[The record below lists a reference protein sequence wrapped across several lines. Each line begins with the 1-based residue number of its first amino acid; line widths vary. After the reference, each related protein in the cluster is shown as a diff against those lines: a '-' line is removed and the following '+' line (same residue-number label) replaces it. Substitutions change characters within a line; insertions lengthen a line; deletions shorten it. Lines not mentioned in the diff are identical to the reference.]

1 MTSSLSSKPSS
12 PDASV
17 LADLHC
23 HSLCS
28 DGQLSPSDLVDRA
41 VEMGVGMLALTDHDT
56 LSGLPEAKRQA
67 EKYDI
72 EIINGIELSCVH
84 NGMGIHVVGL
94 GFDETH
100 PGMLAAVALQEQRRQ
115 ERAITIAERLEK
127 KGAVG
132 VLEEAKRIANGGQ
145 LGRPHFAQALID
157 MGKVT
162 NMAQAFKKYLGAGK
176 PGDVKALWPDLEEAV
191 KWIVD
196 AGGVAVLAHP
206 DSYKLTRTKLK
217 LLLNAFTQAGGK
229 GVEVVTS
236 TMESSFTQRVSE
248 LCDEYGMLAS
258 QGSDFHGP
266 KPWTELGRFPNMP
279 SQLTPVW
286 THWQ

>member
-1 MTSSLSSKPSS
+1 MKTSLPNSSTSTPQ
-12 PDASV
+12 V

-28 DGQLSPSDLVDRA
+28 DGQLSPADLVDRA
-41 VEMGVGMLALTDHDT
+41 VAMGVGMLALTDHDT

-67 EKYDI
+67 QQHDI
-72 EIINGIELSCVH
+72 DIINGIEFSCVFS
-84 NGMGIHVVGL
+84 GMGIHVVGL

-100 PGMLAAVALQEQRRQ
+100 PGMLAAVALQENRRK

-127 KGAVG
+127 KGAHG
-132 VLEEAKRIANGGQ
+132 VLQEAQRIANGAQ
-145 LGRPHFAQALID
+145 LGRPHFAQALIN
-157 MGKVT
+157 MGKVS

-176 PGDVKALWPDLEEAV
+176 PGDVKALWPDLSEV
-191 KWIVD
+191 VGWITE

-217 LLLNAFTQAGGK
+217 LLLSAFTQAGGR

-236 TMESSFTQRVSE
+236 TMESSFTRRMSE
-248 LCDEYGMLAS
+248 MCEEFNLLAS

-266 KPWTELGRFPNMP
+266 KPWTELGRFPKMP

-286 THWQ
+286 SHWQ

>member
-1 MTSSLSSKPSS
+1 MKTSSLSSNTEVPQ
-12 PDASV
+12 V

-28 DGQLSPSDLVDRA
+28 DGQLSPADLVDRA

-56 LSGLPEAKRQA
+56 LSGLPEAKLQA
-67 EKYDI
+67 QQHDI
-72 EIINGIELSCVH
+72 EIINGIEFSCVF

-94 GFDETH
+94 GFDEEH
-100 PGMLAAVALQEQRRQ
+100 SGMLAAVALQEQRRQ

-127 KGAVG
+127 KGVHG
-132 VLEEAKRIANGGQ
+132 ILQEAQRIANGAQ
-145 LGRPHFAQALID
+145 LGRPHFAQALIN
-157 MGKVT
+157 MGKVK

-176 PGDVKALWPDLEEAV
+176 PGDVKALWPDITEVV

-217 LLLNAFTQAGGK
+217 LLLSAFTQAGGRAA
-229 GVEVVTS
+229 EVVTS
-236 TMESSFTQRVSE
+236 TMESSFTLRMSE
-248 LCDEYGMLAS
+248 MCEEFNLLAS

-266 KPWTELGRFPNMP
+266 KPWTELGRFPKMP
-279 SQLTPVW
+279 SELTPVW

>member
-1 MTSSLSSKPSS
+1 LSSNTDTPQ
-12 PDASV
+12 V

-23 HSLCS
+23 HSLRS
-28 DGQLSPSDLVDRA
+28 DGQLSPADLVDRA

-56 LSGLPEAKRQA
+56 LSGLAEAKLQA
-67 EKYDI
+67 QQHDI
-72 EIINGIELSCVH
+72 EIINGIEFSCVY

-127 KGAVG
+127 KGAHG
-132 VLEEAKRIANGGQ
+132 ILQETQRIANGAQ
-145 LGRPHFAQALID
+145 LGRPHFAQALIE
-157 MGKVT
+157 MGKVN

-176 PGDVKALWPDLEEAV
+176 PGDVKALWPDLSDVV
-191 KWIVD
+191 KWIVE

-206 DSYKLTRTKLK
+206 DSYKLTRTKMK
-217 LLLNAFTQAGGK
+217 LLLAAFSQAGG
-229 GVEVVTS
+229 GAVEVVTS
-236 TMESSFTQRVSE
+236 TMESSFTQRMSE
-248 LCDEYGMLAS
+248 MCEEFNLLAS

-266 KPWTELGRFPNMP
+266 KPWAELGRFPKMP

>member
-1 MTSSLSSKPSS
+1 M
-12 PDASV
+12 

-28 DGQLSPSDLVDRA
+28 DGLLSPADLVDRA
-41 VEMGVGMLALTDHDT
+41 VEMGVSMLALTDHDT
-56 LSGLPEAKRQA
+56 LSGLPEAKQQA
-67 EKYDI
+67 LGHPI
-72 EIINGIELSCVH
+72 EIINGIEFSCVW

-94 GFDETH
+94 GFDELH
-100 PGMLAAVALQEQRRQ
+100 PVMVDAVALQEKRRHT
-115 ERAITIAERLEK
+115 RAVTIGERLEK
-127 KGAVG
+127 KGVEG
-132 VLEEAKRIANGGQ
+132 IWEAANAIANGAQ

-157 MGKVT
+157 LGKVS

-176 PGDVKALWPDLEEAV
+176 PGDVKTEWPEIADV
-191 KWIVD
+191 VSWITQS
-196 AGGVAVLAHP
+196 GGVAVIAHP

-217 LLLNAFTQAGGK
+217 LLLKAFKEAGGT

-236 TMESSFTQRVSE
+236 TMESSFTRRMAE
-248 LCDEYGMLAS
+248 FCEEFDLLAS

-279 SQLTPVW
+279 EGLTPVW
-286 THWQ
+286 SHWQ

>member
-1 MTSSLSSKPSS
+1 M
-12 PDASV
+12 

-41 VEMGVGMLALTDHDT
+41 VEMGVSMLALTDHDT
-56 LSGLPEAKRQA
+56 LNGLPEAKQQA
-67 EKYDI
+67 LGHPI
-72 EIINGIELSCVH
+72 EIINGIEFSCVW

-100 PGMLAAVALQEQRRQ
+100 PVMVDAVALQEQRRHT
-115 ERAITIAERLEK
+115 RAITIAERLEK
-127 KGAVG
+127 KGAEG
-132 VLEEAKRIANGGQ
+132 IWEAANLVANGAQ
-145 LGRPHFAQALID
+145 LGRPHFAQALINL
-157 MGKVT
+157 GKVS

-176 PGDVKALWPDLEEAV
+176 PGDVKAQWPEISEV
-191 KWIVD
+191 VSWITQS
-196 AGGVAVLAHP
+196 GGVAVIAHP

-217 LLLNAFTQAGGK
+217 LLLKAFKEAGGAA
-229 GVEVVTS
+229 VEVVTS
-236 TMESSFTQRVSE
+236 TMESSFTRRMAE
-248 LCDEYGMLAS
+248 FCEEFDLLAS

-279 SQLTPVW
+279 EGLTPVW
-286 THWQ
+286 SHWQ